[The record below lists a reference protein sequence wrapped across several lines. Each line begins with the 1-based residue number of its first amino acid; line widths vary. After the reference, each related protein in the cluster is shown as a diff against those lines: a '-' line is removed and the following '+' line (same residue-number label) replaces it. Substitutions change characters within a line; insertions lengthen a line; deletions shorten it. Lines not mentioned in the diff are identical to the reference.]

1 MVYMWPSIERSEW
14 DAIGLAVRILMLVE
28 VLVPMMCSAACV
40 LPRYVPSPGKP
51 STGGNVSDTSP
62 EYASRLLVLQE
73 WLLPRA
79 NYV

>member
-1 MVYMWPSIERSEW
+1 M
-14 DAIGLAVRILMLVE
+14 GLAVPILALVG
-28 VLVPMMCSAACV
+28 VPIPMMCSAACV
-40 LPRYVPSPGKP
+40 PPRYVPSPGKP
-51 STGGNVSDTSP
+51 STEGNVSDTSP